1 MKLIIEIPEEEYI
14 KICDEPCTELALAVR
29 NGTVLPKKHGRIADM
44 DEAIK
49 CIEDVTGDDAIYA
62 ISLIEWACRKRTI
75 IEADKERNGMNEVDN

>member
-1 MKLIIEIPEEEYI
+1 MKLIIDISEEDYI

-29 NGTVLPKKHGRIADM
+29 NGTPLPKGHGRIADM

-49 CIEDVTGDDAIYA
+49 CIEDVNGEDALWA

-75 IEADKERNGMNEVDN
+75 IEADKEIEDGHM

>member
-1 MKLIIEIPEEEYI
+1 MKIIIDIPEEDYI

-29 NGTVLPKKHGRIADM
+29 NGTPLPKGHGRIADM

-49 CIEDVTGDDAIYA
+49 CIEDVNGEDALWA

-75 IEADKERNGMNEVDN
+75 IEADKEIEDGHM